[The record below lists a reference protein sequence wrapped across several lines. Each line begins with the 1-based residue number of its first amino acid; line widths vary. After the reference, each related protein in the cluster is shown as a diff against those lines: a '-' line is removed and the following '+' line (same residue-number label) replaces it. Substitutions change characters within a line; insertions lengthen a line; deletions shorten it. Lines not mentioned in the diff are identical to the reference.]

1 MTLKILPKAL
11 ILPNPNIA
19 SVYIHWPFCK
29 KLCNYCNFNKYSLNN
44 YGDSI
49 IKEMGQC
56 LLKESLYLLE
66 KAKIKKIHTIY
77 FGGGTPSLMQPVL
90 VKVKYSVAVSF
101 SDTIYIQGPPRQT
114 LQFQKLILPSYQHF
128 SDV

>member
-1 MTLKILPKAL
+1 MTLKILPK
-11 ILPNPNIA
+11 PNIA

-44 YGDSI
+44 YGDNI

-90 VKVKYSVAVSF
+90 VKVKFPLYLPA
-101 SDTIYIQGPPRQT
+101 PPREGMQINSPPPPAPFG
-114 LQFQKLILPSYQHF
+114 QYCHPSPRAYNC
-128 SDV
+128 